1 MAQNYKHIFIGLG
14 GAGVNTVAYIKK
26 KVYDKTSSRGSR
38 SRLTVMNEK
47 YRFLFFDTDQRDIDK
62 HNRNNRDTFENGITP
77 FINPVTDLISLSK
90 GNPHAI
96 YEEAKANDRPLINK
110 RILEACSEDVAAKI
124 PDQPLKFGAGA
135 FRMKSRLSFAR
146 SLSEFQQKLQAAIED
161 LNSVKNT
168 GGEENTIFYWVIC
181 STNGGTGSGIINDVL
196 YYVNMQHKRSIG
208 DGDPHLVLTMYMPKF
223 YIDKNSTEEKYS
235 LNAFAVFKEIE
246 GIKAMSND
254 PKRNKVFHRLAF
266 LKDYNLINSDERYD
280 PFYYMIPVDCQT
292 DNGTNI
298 GDSLYPNTAEMLYY
312 VHEGEGGMALHS
324 DVDNYMHD
332 LYNLRPKGFLVPMGY
347 IALRKPE
354 KEFEDYVSLRLEQ
367 DLLEYGLAN
376 DDLRGVQADEKPEE
390 KAIAFYRELFGDE
403 NVESSSELF
412 QSLSSIKNKVIGK
425 AFAEFEDVDSFD
437 KDQLKGEG
445 ISEEK
450 IKDALKRFEV
460 ESTKDGKVIGFDEAQ
475 NFTLF
480 KMWDKAESLVTE
492 FGLAYA
498 VKFFEKVKNEAR
510 KAIQEFREA
519 SSNTGKK
526 NDDKK
531 SRSEEINKALEAV
544 RSYKLTESKS
554 SQKEDINEAVSILKK
569 YAEKDIEAEIVEI
582 KDELLKSFSDADGEG
597 KINELV
603 LHLKSMYSSVKEL
616 SAEASDKYKRFA
628 STLAEKALD
637 VTSVYLPEM
646 KTICDSNGWIRGNR
660 FSRMYESH
668 VSVTNEN
675 IEGKD
680 KVPVRRGEHSL
691 ESILKELHKLSQGGN
706 NDDEVTREINKDF
719 AVQGLPEKD
728 EEGTVI
734 EGKPRI
740 RFFANPDRIDNTKG
754 TIEKVLNYSKRRLQ
768 KEISQD
774 ADIKQKWTDAGVHRF
789 FEELDSENRDRIRR
803 SLNPTLFFNYKENR
817 IAVDYR
823 EFLIFVAK
831 DPDVAKDML
840 GYQEGNPKHRLI
852 TVKGDDNAAFVIRSK
867 YGLSFSDYRLYDTMQ
882 DLYEKAPNRDK
893 YHFHHYYAEY
903 GEDITLEDLPVEIS
917 DAHKTYVKLR
927 LLDKY
932 CSPKENGNSDLDGFF
947 YESEYLS
954 RKADFS
960 STIIMDK
967 PDGSF
972 AIARPAAIGEAD
984 GKICVK
990 VVDKNS
996 RLFADY
1002 EGDDF
1007 VKVFADYQ
1015 LHFIKNSVQ
1024 AAFDSFLTAI
1034 VRHFLKRDEK
1044 IITGNQIIAEKFD
1057 DYRKELLN
1065 ELDNKI
1071 MDSRSE
1077 EEKNIYKALL
1087 YVLDSE
1093 IKNIH
1098 DFLTK

>member
-26 KVYDKTSSRGSR
+26 KVYDKTTARGSR

-47 YRFLFFDTDQRDIDK
+47 YRFLFFDTDQRDIDR
-62 HNRNNRDTFENGITP
+62 HNKLNRDTFENGITP
-77 FINPVTDLISLSK
+77 FINPATDLISLSK

-96 YEEAKANDRPLINK
+96 FEEAKANDKPLINE
-110 RILEACSEDVAAKI
+110 RIVEACSDDVAAKI
-124 PDQPLKFGAGA
+124 PDQALKFGAGA
-135 FRMKSRLSFAR
+135 FRMKSRLAFAR

-168 GGEENTIFYWVIC
+168 GGEENTIFYWVVC

-280 PFYYMIPVDCQT
+280 PFYYLIPIDCQT

-298 GDSLYPNTAEMLYY
+298 GDAMYPNTAEMLYY

-354 KEFEDYVSLRLEQ
+354 KEFEDYVNLRLEQ

-376 DDLRGVQADEKPEE
+376 DDLRGVSTDEKPED
-390 KAIAFYRELFGDE
+390 KAVAFYRELFGDE
-403 NVESSSELF
+403 NVESSSALF
-412 QSLSSIKNKVIGK
+412 QTLTSIKNKVIQK
-425 AFAEFEDVDSFD
+425 VFAEFEDVESMDSRE
-437 KDQLKGEG
+437 QLKGEG
-445 ISEEK
+445 LGDDK
-450 IKDALKRFEV
+450 IKDAVKRFET
-460 ESTKDGKVIGFDEAQ
+460 ESTKDGKVEGFDEAQ
-475 NFTLF
+475 NATLF
-480 KMWDKAESLVTE
+480 KMWDKAESLVME
-492 FGLAYA
+492 FGLSYA
-498 VKFFEKVKNEAR
+498 IKFFEKVKNEA
-510 KAIQEFREA
+510 KKHILEFRDNNA
-519 SSNTGKK
+519 NMNKK
-526 NDDKK
+526 NEDKK
-531 SRSEEINKALEAV
+531 SRTDEINNALKEV
-544 RSYKLTESKS
+544 KSFRLTESKS
-554 SQKEDINEAVSILKK
+554 SQKEDIAEAVTVLKK
-569 YAEKDIEAEIVEI
+569 YAGKDLDDKITEI
-582 KDELLKSFSDADGEG
+582 KDALLKSFSDSDGEG

-603 LHLKSMYSSVKEL
+603 LHLKSMYSSVKEM
-616 SAEASDKYKRFA
+616 SSEASDKYKRFA

-668 VSVTNEN
+668 VSVTNEP

-680 KVPVRRGEHSL
+680 KVPVRRGEKSL
-691 ESILKELHKLSQGGN
+691 ASILKDLYKLSQGGN
-706 NDDEVTREINKDF
+706 NDDEITREINKDF
-719 AVQGLPEKD
+719 AVPGLAEKD
-728 EEGTVI
+728 EDGNLV

-740 RFFANPDRIDNTKG
+740 RFFANPDKIDNTKG
-754 TIEKVLNYSKRRLQ
+754 TIEKVLVFAKKRLQ

-774 ADIKQKWTDAGVHRF
+774 ADIKQKWLDAGVHKF
-789 FEELDSENRDRIRR
+789 FEELDSENRDRVRR

-831 DPDVAKDML
+831 DTDVAKDML

-882 DLYEKAPNRDK
+882 ELYEKAPNRDK

-932 CSPKENGNSDLDGFF
+932 CAGGEKSDLAGFF

-954 RKADFS
+954 RKADFAS
-960 STIIMDK
+960 SIIMDDT
-967 PDGSF
+967 DGTFS
-972 AIARPAAIGEAD
+972 IARPAAIGEAD
-984 GKICVK
+984 GKICIK
-990 VVDKNS
+990 VVDKNN
-996 RLFADY
+996 RLFAKY

-1007 VKVFADYQ
+1007 VMVFRDYQ
-1015 LHFIKNSVQ
+1015 MHFIKNSVQ

-1034 VRHFLKRDEK
+1034 VRHFQKRDGK
-1044 IITGNQIIAEKFD
+1044 IITGNQIIAEKFET
-1057 DYRKELLN
+1057 YRKELLN
-1065 ELDNKI
+1065 DLDVQI

-1077 EEKNIYKALL
+1077 EEKTIYKALL

-1093 IKNIH
+1093 IKNVH

>member
-14 GAGVNTVAYIKK
+14 GAGVNTVAFIKK
-26 KVYDKTSSRGSR
+26 KVYDKTKAAGSR

-47 YRFLFFDTDQRDIDK
+47 YRFLFFDTDQRDIDR
-62 HNRNNRDTFENGITP
+62 HNRNNRDTFENGIVP
-77 FINPVTDLISLSK
+77 FINPATDLISLAK

-96 YEEAKANDRPLINK
+96 YEEAKANDKPLINK

-168 GGEENTIFYWVIC
+168 GGEENTIFYWVVC

-280 PFYYMIPVDCQT
+280 PFYYLIPIDCQT

-298 GDSLYPNTAEMLYY
+298 GDAMYPNTAEMLYY

-354 KEFEDYVSLRLEQ
+354 KEFEDYVNLRLEQ

-376 DDLRGVQADEKPEE
+376 DDMRGVQADEKPEE
-390 KAIAFYRELFGDE
+390 KAVAFYRDLFGDE

-412 QSLSSIKNKVIGK
+412 QSLASIKSKVVSK
-425 AFAEFEDVDSFD
+425 AFAEFDDVESMD
-437 KDQLKGEG
+437 KSQLKGEG
-445 ISEEK
+445 LGPEK
-450 IKDALKRFEV
+450 INEAMKKFEV
-460 ESTKDGKVIGFDEAQ
+460 ESMNDGKVIGFDEAL
-475 NFTLF
+475 NYTLF
-480 KMWDKAESLVTE
+480 KMWDKAESLVAE
-492 FGLAYA
+492 FGLTYA
-498 VKFFEKVKNEAR
+498 VKFFEKVRSEAR
-510 KAIQEFREA
+510 KAIVEFRDSSRNKGKNSEA
-519 SSNTGKK
+519 KATR
-526 NDDKK
+526 D
-531 SRSEEINKALEAV
+531 EEIDKALKEV
-544 RSYKLTESKS
+544 REFKLTESKN
-554 SQKEDINEAVSILKK
+554 SQREDILEAVAVLKK
-569 YAEKDIEAEIVEI
+569 YADKEIEAKIVEI
-582 KDELLKSFSDADGEG
+582 KDSLLKSFCDAEGEG

-603 LHLKSMYSSVKEL
+603 LHLKSMYTSVKEL
-616 SAEASDKYKRFA
+616 ATEASDKYKRFA
-628 STLAEKALD
+628 GTLAEKALD

-646 KTICDSNGWIRGNR
+646 KTICNSDGWIRGNR

-668 VSVTNEN
+668 VSVTNDN

-680 KVPVRRGEHSL
+680 KVPVRRGEKSL
-691 ESILKELHKLSQGGN
+691 ESILKDLYKVAQGGA
-706 NDDEVTREINKDF
+706 NDDSVTREINRDF
-719 AVQGLPEKD
+719 AVAGLPEKD
-728 EEGTVI
+728 DEGNVT

-740 RFFANPDRIDNTKG
+740 RFFANPDRVDNLKG
-754 TIEKVLNYSKRRLQ
+754 IVERVLVFAKKRLQ

-774 ADIKQKWTDAGVHRF
+774 AEIKQKWLDAGVHKF
-789 FEELDSENRDRIRR
+789 FEELDSENRERVRR

-852 TVKGDDNAAFVIRSK
+852 TVKDEDNAAFVIRSK
-867 YGLSFSDYRLYDTMQ
+867 YGLSFSEYRLYDTMKE
-882 DLYEKAPNRDK
+882 LYEKAPNRDK

-927 LLDKY
+927 LLDKF
-932 CSPKENGNSDLDGFF
+932 CAGGENSDLAGFF
-947 YESEYLS
+947 YESEYAS
-954 RKADFS
+954 RKADFA
-960 STIIMDK
+960 STIIMDN
-967 PDGSF
+967 PDGTFSV
-972 AIARPAAIGEAD
+972 ARPSAIGEAD

-996 RLFADY
+996 RLFASY

-1007 VKVFADYQ
+1007 VQVFADYQ
-1015 LHFIKNSVQ
+1015 KQFIKNSVQ
-1024 AAFDSFLTAI
+1024 AAFDSFLTAV
-1034 VRHFLKRDEK
+1034 VRHFQKRDGV
-1044 IITGNQIIAEKFD
+1044 ITTGNQIIANKFD
-1057 DYRKELLN
+1057 EYRKEMLH
-1065 ELDNKI
+1065 ELDDKI

-1077 EEKNIYKALL
+1077 GEKTIYKALL

-1093 IKNIH
+1093 IKNVH

>member
-26 KVYDKTSSRGSR
+26 KVYDKTSARGSR

-77 FINPVTDLISLSK
+77 FINPMTDLISLSK

-146 SLSEFQQKLQAAIED
+146 SLSDFQQKLQAAIED

-168 GGEENTIFYWVIC
+168 GGEENTIFYWVVC

-280 PFYYMIPVDCQT
+280 PFYYLIPIDCQT

-354 KEFEDYVSLRLEQ
+354 KEFEDYVNLRLEQ
-367 DLLEYGLAN
+367 DLLEYGIAN
-376 DDLRGVQADEKPEE
+376 DDLRGVQVDEKPEE
-390 KAIAFYRELFGDE
+390 KAVAFYRELFGDE

-412 QSLSSIKNKVIGK
+412 QTLNATKNKVISK
-425 AFAEFEDVDSFD
+425 AFAEFEDVESFD

-450 IKDALKRFEV
+450 IKDAVKRFEM
-460 ESTKDGKVIGFDEAQ
+460 ESTNDGKTIGFDEAQ

-498 VKFFEKVKNEAR
+498 IKFFEKVKSEAK
-510 KAIQEFREA
+510 KAILEFREA
-519 SSNTGKK
+519 SSNTNKK
-526 NDDKK
+526 NEDKK
-531 SRSEEINKALEAV
+531 SRAEEISKALEEV

-569 YAEKDIEAEIVEI
+569 YAEKDIEAKIVEI
-582 KDELLKSFSDADGEG
+582 KDALLKSFSDADGEG

-616 SAEASDKYKRFA
+616 STEASDKYKRFA

-680 KVPVRRGEHSL
+680 KVPVRRGEKSL
-691 ESILKELHKLSQGGN
+691 ESILKDLYKLSQGGN
-706 NDDEVTREINKDF
+706 NDDEITREINKDF

-728 EEGTVI
+728 EEGTVV

-740 RFFANPDRIDNTKG
+740 RFFANPDKIENTKG
-754 TIEKVLNYSKRRLQ
+754 TIEKVLNYAKRRLQ

-774 ADIKQKWTDAGVHRF
+774 AEIKQKWTDAGVHRF

-817 IAVDYR
+817 IAIDYR

-852 TVKGDDNAAFVIRSK
+852 TVRGDDNAAFVIRSK

-882 DLYEKAPNRDK
+882 ELYEKAPNRDK

-903 GEDITLEDLPVEIS
+903 GEAITLEDLPVEIS
-917 DAHKTYVKLR
+917 DAHKAYVKLR

-932 CSPKENGNSDLDGFF
+932 CSGGEKSDLAGFF

-960 STIIMDK
+960 STIIMDN

-972 AIARPAAIGEAD
+972 AIARPAAIREAD

-1024 AAFDSFLTAI
+1024 TAFDSFLTAI
-1034 VRHFLKRDEK
+1034 VRHFQKRDGK
-1044 IITGNQIIAEKFD
+1044 IITGNQIIAEKFE

-1077 EEKNIYKALL
+1077 EEKSIYKALL